1 MRPLQLGKVYPI
13 TDSRNRNALSH
24 VELAAQFLEGG
35 VRFFQVREKTLP
47 DRALY
52 EQLLQIK
59 DLCRSYGAQ
68 FVVND
73 RLDLALAAGADGLHL
88 GQTDLPV
95 AVVRKWF
102 GPTGVIGIST
112 HTLQQFQEAQS
123 LDVDYVAIGPVFV
136 TSTKESE
143 YSPLGAEVIQKLASR
158 AQHPV
163 VAIGGINLEAAP
175 ILWEAGVA
183 SVAVISDLVNAGDP
197 AARVRQ
203 YLKAA
208 KALQTPK
215 A

>member
-13 TDSRNRNALSH
+13 TDSGNRNALSH
-24 VELAAQFLEGG
+24 VELGGAFLEGG
-35 VRFFQVREKTLP
+35 VRFFQVRDKFLS

-52 EQLLQIK
+52 KQLLQIK
-59 DLCRSYGAQ
+59 DLCRRYEAQ
-68 FVVND
+68 FIVND

-88 GQTDLPV
+88 GQPDLPV
-95 AVVRKWF
+95 AVARKWF
-102 GPTGVIGIST
+102 AKGVIGVST

-143 YSPLGAEVIQKLASR
+143 YSPLGPEVVRNLISR
-158 AQHPV
+158 AKHPV

-175 ILWEAGVA
+175 LLWEAGVA
-183 SVAVISDLVNAGDP
+183 SVAVISDIVNAGDP

-203 YLKAA
+203 YLEAA
-208 KALQTPK
+208 NTLQTPK
-215 A
+215 TY